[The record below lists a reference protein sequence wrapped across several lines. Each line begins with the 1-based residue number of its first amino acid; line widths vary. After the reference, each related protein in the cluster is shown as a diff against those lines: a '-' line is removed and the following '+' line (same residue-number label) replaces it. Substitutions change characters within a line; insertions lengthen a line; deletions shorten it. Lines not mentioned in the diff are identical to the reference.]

1 MTQPDVPPTPRSGN
15 EPAFV
20 LESHRDAFD
29 VRRYAPY
36 LVAEV
41 VVPGPADEVGA
52 QGFRLLA
59 AYIFGKN
66 RGARTMAMT
75 TPVTQTQRPI
85 TIPMTTPVT
94 QNVTAGGFLV
104 RFVMPPEYT
113 LATLPEPLD
122 DSIAL
127 REVPE
132 QRIAVLRYSGSWSQR
147 RYEEH
152 LAILRAAV
160 IAAGFTATGEPTLA
174 RYNAP
179 YVLPFLRRNEV
190 WLPLP

>member
-132 QRIAVLRYSGSWSQR
+132 QRIADTRSTSRSFER
-147 RYEEH
+147 R
-152 LAILRAAV
+152 
-160 IAAGFTATGEPTLA
+160 
-174 RYNAP
+174 
-179 YVLPFLRRNEV
+179 
-190 WLPLP
+190 